1 MNHKNQNAQDAT
13 QQALSFTAGLLIGGL
28 VGAGAM
34 LVLAP
39 QSGEKTR
46 VQIQKKSNKLREQTT
61 EAMEEVVAQTGD
73 KARQISA
80 DISKQA
86 KELEHRGQDLLPSSG
101 HRSAA

>member
-13 QQALSFTAGLLIGGL
+13 QQTLSFTAGLLIGGL

-34 LVLAP
+34 LILAP

-46 VQIQKKSNKLREQTT
+46 VQIQKQSSKLRDQTT

-86 KELEHRGQDLLPSSG
+86 KELEHRGQDLL
-101 HRSAA
+101 HEQTK

>member
-1 MNHKNQNAQDAT
+1 MIHKNQTHAQDAT
-13 QQALSFTAGLLIGGL
+13 QQTLSFIAGLLIGGL

-34 LVLAP
+34 LVLVP

-46 VQIQKKSNKLREQTT
+46 VQIRKKTIKLRDQTT
-61 EAMEEVVAQTGD
+61 EALEDLVAQTGD

-86 KELEHRGQDLLPSSG
+86 KVLEHRGQDLL
-101 HRSAA
+101 HEQMKH

>member
-1 MNHKNQNAQDAT
+1 MTHKNQTHAQDAT

-39 QSGEKTR
+39 QSGENTR
-46 VQIQKKSNKLREQTT
+46 VQIQQKSSKLRAQTT
-61 EAMEEVVAQTGD
+61 EALEDVVAQTSD

-86 KELEHRGQDLLPSSG
+86 KDLEQRGQDLLNEQMKQ
-101 HRSAA
+101 